1 MGKAIALI
9 TFLSFH
15 NRVRKYRRYWE
26 KFVEGILFS
35 SSTITSLT
43 VILIIIF
50 LFREGIGLFGSK
62 PVGKGY
68 VFALNINNPVKEL
81 SVKQLKDIF
90 NQDITNWKKVG
101 GSNDTITL
109 LTINEIPNYFTEE
122 EMGPEMENL
131 PVLVNKFIHENTGAI
146 AFVPDKYIPPDFSD
160 YILPVKNV
168 SPKEFVLGK
177 EWYPTAEPVPL
188 FGVWPLILGTLIV
201 TLGAILFALPLG
213 LATAIFMAEVS
224 SFRMRNIIKP
234 LVELL
239 AGIPSVVYGFFGLVI
254 IVPQIQQVF
263 HLEVGETALAGSIV
277 LGIMALPTIITISED
292 AIRTTPKSLK
302 EASLALGA
310 TRWQTM
316 VRVVIPYARS
326 GITTAIILGIGRAI
340 GETMAVL
347 MVTGNAAMI
356 PHSFLVPVRTIPATI
371 AAELG
376 ESPYGGLHFQALFA
390 LGIILFLFTL
400 VINFSIE
407 LVKGRK
413 HIKSL

>member
-1 MGKAIALI
+1 M
-9 TFLSFH
+9 
-15 NRVRKYRRYWE
+15 RKYRRYWE
-26 KFVEGILFS
+26 KFVEGVLFS

-50 LFREGIGLFGSK
+50 LFREGIGLFQSK
-62 PVGKGY
+62 PIDKGY

-81 SVKQLKDIF
+81 SAKQLKDIF
-90 NQDITNWKKVG
+90 NQDIMNWNEVG
-101 GSNDTITL
+101 GNNDTITL
-109 LTINEIPNYFTEE
+109 LTINEIPNYYTEE
-122 EMGPEMENL
+122 EMGPVMENL
-131 PVLVNKFIHENTGAI
+131 PVLINKLIQDNTGAMVFI
-146 AFVPDKYIPPDFSD
+146 SDKYIPADFNG
-160 YILPVKNV
+160 YILPVKNI

-177 EWYPTAEPVPL
+177 EWYPTAEPIPL

-201 TLGAILFALPLG
+201 TFGAILFAVPLG
-213 LATAIFMAEVS
+213 LATAIYMAEVS

-234 LVELL
+234 LIELL
-239 AGIPSVVYGFFGLVI
+239 AGIPSVVYGFFGLVV
-254 IVPQIQQVF
+254 IVPLIQQVF
-263 HLEVGETALAGSIV
+263 QLDVGETVLAGSIV

-292 AIRTTPKSLK
+292 AIRTTPMSLK

-316 VRVVIPYARS
+316 VRVTIPYARS

-356 PHSFLVPVRTIPATI
+356 PHSFLVPARTIPATI

-376 ESPYGGLHFQALFA
+376 EAPYGGLHFQALFA

-400 VINFSIE
+400 IINFSID

>member
-1 MGKAIALI
+1 MAVKKNI
-9 TFLSFH
+9 
-15 NRVRKYRRYWE
+15 VRKYRKIWE
-26 KFVEGILFS
+26 KFAEVVLFS
-35 SSTITSLT
+35 SSTVTSLT

-50 LFREGIGLFGSK
+50 LFREGIGLFSHK
-62 PVGKGY
+62 PVEKNY
-68 VFALNINNPVKEL
+68 VFALNADNPVKAL
-81 SVKQLKDIF
+81 SAKQLKDIF
-90 NQDITNWKKVG
+90 NQDITNWENVG
-101 GSNDTITL
+101 GNNDSIVL

-122 EMGPEMENL
+122 EMGAEFENL
-131 PVLVNKFIHENTGAI
+131 PVLIDHLVQENKGAI
-146 AFVPDKYIPPDFSD
+146 VFISDNYIPKDFHGRLLDIENIS
-160 YILPVKNV
+160 L
-168 SPKEFVLGK
+168 KEFIFGN

-188 FGVWPLILGTLIV
+188 FGVWPLILGTLMV

-213 LATAIFMAEVS
+213 LATSIYLAEVA
-224 SFRMRNIIKP
+224 SFRLRNIIKP

-239 AGIPSVVYGFFGLVI
+239 AGIPSVVYGFFGLVVL
-254 IVPQIQQVF
+254 VPLIQQIF
-263 HLEVGETALAGSIV
+263 KLEVGETVLAGSIV

-292 AIRTTPKSLK
+292 ALRTTPKSLK

-316 VRVVIPYARS
+316 VRVVIPYAKS

-356 PHSFLVPVRTIPATI
+356 PHSFLVPARTIPATI

-376 ESPYGGLHFQALFA
+376 ESPYGGLHFKALFA
-390 LGIILFLFTL
+390 LGIILFIFTL
-400 VINFSIE
+400 IINFSIE

-413 HIKSL
+413 HVKAM

>member
-1 MGKAIALI
+1 M
-9 TFLSFH
+9 
-15 NRVRKYRRYWE
+15 RKYRKIWE
-26 KFVEGILFS
+26 KFVEGVLFS

-50 LFREGIGLFGSK
+50 LWREGIGLFSSK
-62 PVGKGY
+62 PIDKGY
-68 VFALNINNPVKEL
+68 AFALNHDNPVREL
-81 SVKQLKDIF
+81 SAKELKDIY
-90 NQDITNWKKVG
+90 NQDITNWKDVG
-101 GSNDTITL
+101 GNNDTIVL

-122 EMGPEMENL
+122 EMGAELENL
-131 PVLVNKFIHENTGAI
+131 PVLIDKLIQENTGAI
-146 AFVPDKYIPPDFSD
+146 VFISENYIPADFHGH
-160 YILPVKNV
+160 LLNVKNI
-168 SPKEFVLGK
+168 SLKEFILGI

-188 FGVWPLILGTLIV
+188 FGVWPLITGTLLV
-201 TLGAILFALPLG
+201 TFGAILFALPLG
-213 LATAIFMAEVS
+213 LATAIYMAEVS

-239 AGIPSVVYGFFGLVI
+239 AGIPSVVYGFFGLVVL
-254 IVPQIQQVF
+254 VPVIQKTF
-263 HLEVGETALAGSIV
+263 NLEVGETVLAGSII
-277 LGIMALPTIITISED
+277 LGIMALPTVITISED

-316 VRVVIPYARS
+316 VRVVIPYAKS

-347 MVTGNAAMI
+347 MVTGNAAMV
-356 PHSFLVPVRTIPATI
+356 PHSFLVPARTIPATI

-390 LGIILFLFTL
+390 LGIILFFFTL
-400 VINFSIE
+400 IINFSIE
-407 LVKGRK
+407 IVKGK
-413 HIKSL
+413 KQKKAL

>member
-1 MGKAIALI
+1 LFLI
-9 TFLSFH
+9 TFLLFLFE
-15 NRVRKYRRYWE
+15 VRKYRKYGE
-26 KFVEGILFS
+26 KFIEGVLFS

-50 LFREGIGLFGSK
+50 LFREGIGLFYSK
-62 PVGKGY
+62 PVDKGY
-68 VFALNINNPVKEL
+68 VFALNINNPVKKL
-81 SVKQLKDIF
+81 SAKQLKDIF
-90 NQDITNWKKVG
+90 NQDITNWKDVG
-101 GSNDTITL
+101 GNNDTITL
-109 LTINEIPNYFTEE
+109 LTINEIPSYFTEE
-122 EMGPEMENL
+122 EMGPDMKNL
-131 PVLVNKFIHENTGAI
+131 PVLINKLIQDHTGAMVFI
-146 AFVPDKYIPPDFSD
+146 ADQFIPPDFNG
-160 YILPVKNV
+160 YILKVNNI
-168 SPKEFVLGK
+168 SPKEFIFGK
-177 EWYPTAEPVPL
+177 EWYPTASPIPL

-201 TLGAILFALPLG
+201 TFGAILFALPLG

-224 SFRMRNIIKP
+224 TFRLRNVLKP

-254 IVPQIQQVF
+254 IVPLIQKVF
-263 HLEVGETALAGSIV
+263 HLDVGETVLAGSIV

-316 VRVVIPYARS
+316 VRVTIPYARS

-356 PHSFLVPVRTIPATI
+356 PHSFLVPARTIPATI

-376 ESPYGGLHFQALFA
+376 EAPYGGLHFEALFA
-390 LGIILFLFTL
+390 LGIILFFFTL
-400 VINFSIE
+400 IINFSID

>member
-1 MGKAIALI
+1 
-9 TFLSFH
+9 
-15 NRVRKYRRYWE
+15 VRKYRRYWE
-26 KFVEGILFS
+26 KFVEGVLFS
-35 SSTITSLT
+35 SSTVTSLT

-50 LFREGIGLFGSK
+50 LFREGIGLFHSK
-62 PVGKGY
+62 PIDKGY
-68 VFALNINNPVKEL
+68 VFALNISNPVKEL
-81 SVKQLKDIF
+81 SAKQLKDIF
-90 NQDITNWKKVG
+90 NQDITNWKEVG
-101 GSNDTITL
+101 GSNDTIML
-109 LTINEIPNYFTEE
+109 LTINEIPNYYTEE
-122 EMGPEMENL
+122 EMGTDMENL
-131 PVLVNKFIHENTGAI
+131 PMLVDKLIQENQGAI
-146 AFVPDKYIPPDFSD
+146 VFISENYMPPDFHG
-160 YILPVKNV
+160 YLLNVKNI

-177 EWYPTAEPVPL
+177 EWYPTAEPIPL

-201 TLGAILFALPLG
+201 TFGAILFAVPLG
-213 LATAIFMAEVS
+213 LATAIYLAEVS
-224 SFRMRNIIKP
+224 SFRLRNIIKP

-239 AGIPSVVYGFFGLVI
+239 AGIPSVVYGFFGLVV
-254 IVPQIQQVF
+254 IVPLIQQLF

-277 LGIMALPTIITISED
+277 LGIMALPTVITISED

-316 VRVVIPYARS
+316 VRVTIPYAKS
-326 GITTAIILGIGRAI
+326 GITTAVILGIGRAI

-390 LGIILFLFTL
+390 LGIILFIFTL
-400 VINFSIE
+400 IINFSID
-407 LVKGRK
+407 LTKGRK

>member
-1 MGKAIALI
+1 M
-9 TFLSFH
+9 
-15 NRVRKYRRYWE
+15 RKYRRYWE

-43 VILIIIF
+43 VILIIVF
-50 LFREGIGLFGSK
+50 LFKEGIGLFQRK
-62 PVGKGY
+62 PIEKGY

-81 SVKQLKDIF
+81 SARQLKEIF
-90 NQDITNWKKVG
+90 NQDITNWKSVG
-101 GSNDTITL
+101 GSNDSIRL
-109 LTINEIPNYFTEE
+109 VTINEIPDYFTQEE
-122 EMGPEMENL
+122 IGQQMENL
-131 PVLVNKFIHENTGAI
+131 PALINKLIVEQTGALVFI
-146 AFVPDKYIPPDFSD
+146 SDKFIPPDFKG
-160 YILPVKNV
+160 YILPVKNI
-168 SPKEFVLGK
+168 SLKEFVFGK
-177 EWYPTAEPVPL
+177 EWYPTAEPAPL
-188 FGVWPLILGTLIV
+188 FGVWPLIMGTLIV
-201 TLGAILFALPLG
+201 TFGAILIALPLG
-213 LATAIFMAEVS
+213 LATAIFMAEVA
-224 SFRMRNIIKP
+224 SFRLRNILKP

-254 IVPQIQQVF
+254 IVPLIQQFF
-263 HLEVGETALAGSIV
+263 HLDVGETALAGSIV

-347 MVTGNAAMI
+347 MVTGNAAII
-356 PHSFLVPVRTIPATI
+356 PHSFLTPVRTIPATI

-376 ESPYGGLHFQALFA
+376 ESPYGGLHFKALFA

-400 VINFSIE
+400 VINFSID

>member
-1 MGKAIALI
+1 
-9 TFLSFH
+9 
-15 NRVRKYRRYWE
+15 VRKKRRFGE
-26 KFVEGILFS
+26 KIIEGILFS
-35 SSTITSLT
+35 SSTVTSLT

-50 LFREGIGLFGSK
+50 LFREGVGLFRSK
-62 PVGKGY
+62 PVDKGY

-81 SVKQLKDIF
+81 SAKQLKDIF
-90 NQDITNWKKVG
+90 NQDITNWKEVG
-101 GSNDTITL
+101 GYNDTITL
-109 LTINEIPNYFTEE
+109 LTINEIPNYYTEE
-122 EMGPEMENL
+122 EMGPDMENL
-131 PVLVNKFIHENTGAI
+131 PVLVNKLIQENTGAMVFI
-146 AFVPDKYIPPDFSD
+146 SDKYIPADFNG
-160 YILPVKNV
+160 YILPVKKI

-188 FGVWPLILGTLIV
+188 FGVLPLIMGTLIV
-201 TLGAILFALPLG
+201 TLGAILIALPLG

-224 SFRMRNIIKP
+224 SFRLRNILKP

-239 AGIPSVVYGFFGLVI
+239 AGIPSVVYGFFGLVV
-254 IVPQIQQVF
+254 IVPLIQQVF
-263 HLEVGETALAGSIV
+263 NLAVGETVLAGSIV

-292 AIRTTPKSLK
+292 AIRTTPQSLK

-316 VRVVIPYARS
+316 VRVTIPYARS

-356 PHSFLVPVRTIPATI
+356 PHSFLVPARTIPATI

-376 ESPYGGLHFQALFA
+376 ESPYGGLHFEALFA

-400 VINFSIE
+400 IINFSID